1 MLILEQ
7 LELRK
12 EKQVNIVFNHIGK
25 LIDSWFGGGS
35 DLTPIYL
42 FDEDAKFYHTN
53 IRDAIVKVAGD
64 DKLYR

>member
-1 MLILEQ
+1 M
-7 LELRK
+7 
-12 EKQVNIVFNHIGK
+12 
-25 LIDSWFGGGS
+25 IDSWFGGGS

-53 IRDAIVKVAGD
+53 IRDGIVKVTGD